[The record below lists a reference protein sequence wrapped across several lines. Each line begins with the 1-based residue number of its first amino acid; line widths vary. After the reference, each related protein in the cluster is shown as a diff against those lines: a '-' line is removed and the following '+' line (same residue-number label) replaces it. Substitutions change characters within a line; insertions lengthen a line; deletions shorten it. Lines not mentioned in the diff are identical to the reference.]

1 MNTVKDTHLHILHF
15 HPTLWTLYLRTH
27 THTHSCTHTH
37 ARTHTHTH
45 AHTRTHTCTHTHTHA
60 HTHTLTRTHTH
71 SHTHTNKHMHTHT
84 QTSLL
89 SVKATQRGMWRE
101 VLYRAT
107 EWVLVSRQ
115 APPPWPPL
123 GTPHGRCRLWYLSTM
138 CAQWSTCRR
147 Q

>member
-1 MNTVKDTHLHILHF
+1 MDSI
-15 HPTLWTLYLRTH
+15 P
-27 THTHSCTHTH
+27 
-37 ARTHTHTH
+37 THTHTH
-45 AHTRTHTCTHTHTHA
+45 ALMHAHTRTHA
-60 HTHTLTRTHTH
+60 HTHTCAHTHTHMHTHTHTRTHTYT
-71 SHTHTNKHMHTHT
+71 HTHTHTLTHTHKQTHAHTHT